1 MTQRYTSKMDFKHA
15 SKIWLLALFGAS
27 FALTAAAQWQWL
39 DKDGRKVFSDRAPP
53 AEIQEKSILKRP
65 SGMPLRAAPV
75 ADGEVA
81 AATAPTASAA
91 ASKPPPAKVQ
101 GKDAQLEA
109 KKKKAEDEEQ
119 AAKKAEE
126 EIQAKAR
133 ADNCQRAQKGMV
145 TLQSGIRLAV
155 TNAKGEREV
164 MDDAAR
170 AAESKRLQGIV
181 DSDCKK

>member
-1 MTQRYTSKMDFKHA
+1 MDFKHA
-15 SKIWLLALFGAS
+15 SKTCLLALFGAS

-65 SGMPLRAAPV
+65 SGTPARATL
-75 ADGEVA
+75 A
-81 AATAPTASAA
+81 ASDETAGATAPAASAA
-91 ASKPPPAKVQ
+91 ASKPAVAKVT

-109 KKKKAEDEEQ
+109 KKKKAEDEEE

-126 EIQAKAR
+126 ETQAKAR
-133 ADNCQRAQKGMV
+133 ADNCQRAQKAMV
-145 TLQSGIRLAV
+145 TLKSGIRMAV

-170 AAESKRLQGIV
+170 ATENKRIQGII

>member
-1 MTQRYTSKMDFKHA
+1 MDFKHA
-15 SKIWLLALFGAS
+15 SKTWLLALFGAS

-65 SGMPLRAAPV
+65 SGMAVRAAPV
-75 ADGEVA
+75 ADATEVA
-81 AATAPTASAA
+81 TTPAPTASAA
-91 ASKPPPAKVQ
+91 ASKSTTGKPQ

-109 KKKKAEDEEQ
+109 KKKKAEDEEE
-119 AAKKAEE
+119 AKKKAEE
-126 EIQAKAR
+126 ETQAKAR
-133 ADNCQRAQKGMV
+133 ADNCQRAQKGLV
-145 TLQSGIRLAV
+145 TLKSGIRIAV

-170 AAESKRLQGIV
+170 AAEGKRVQGII